1 MLTVD
6 RAAVTDV
13 RMVRQLMAGNT
24 QSTVV
29 VAMDRDVLA
38 SIVMLLIG
46 AEFSGPCAAFVMVTT
61 LHCLRQHFSLECLVF
76 KQLIITFKY
85 NIVHWAFGICS
96 SIDHA
101 LDAGFTESVST

>member
-38 SIVMLLIG
+38 SIVMFL
-46 AEFSGPCAAFVMVTT
+46 SSKN
-61 LHCLRQHFSLECLVF
+61 RKKECQNYKCPRVKRIPDILMS
-76 KQLIITFKY
+76 K
-85 NIVHWAFGICS
+85 S
-96 SIDHA
+96 
-101 LDAGFTESVST
+101 